1 MAVKFSQ
8 FTVGA
13 TLSDVDYLVG
23 YKSTSNV
30 QIPVGLVSANTTYT
44 VATAQSGLNET
55 ITLTGSDATSNVI
68 TLTAGANITLT
79 DNGLGNG
86 FTIAGPDSDTYDLN
100 SSTSGSNVDLN
111 LTSGSGTDNSLVT
124 LVPAGRITITQV
136 GNVITFDTSA
146 SGTVTSVNAGTGI
159 AVDNS
164 NPDAP
169 IVSNTGV
176 LSNIA
181 GTGIAVSGATGDS
194 TITNTAPD
202 QIVAI
207 TGTGGATITGTYPN
221 FNVNTTD
228 GLGVETIVAGT
239 AINVNS
245 TDPAN
250 PIVTNTAPDQT
261 VVITGSGDTT
271 VTGTYPNF
279 NVTSDS
285 GVTQIVGGNDISI
298 TPVGGT
304 GIVTINSTSQ
314 GGVTSLIAGSNI
326 TLNPSNGLGDVT
338 VTSADTVYTSGADIS
353 ITNKVITNTAPDQ
366 VVAITGSGEASISG
380 TYPNFNVDVTA
391 GTQGIISKDSF
402 VGNGVQTNYQLSV
415 TPTSA
420 TYTEVFISGVYQ
432 EASTYSL
439 TTDTIILSTA
449 PDSGDT
455 LEVVTFDLGTAGGG
469 GGSGAVDSIV
479 AGTGISVS
487 GPTGN
492 VTVTN
497 SQPDQTVVLS
507 NGTGIT
513 TTGTYPNFTITNSQ
527 PDQTVSLTGSGA
539 ASITGTYPSFNVDAT
554 NTTYTA
560 GTGLSLVGT
569 EFSNTAPDQTVALT
583 GTGSSTITGTY
594 PNFNVDTPVI
604 DTNDFITNAN
614 DVYPSVNKVT
624 DIISLTQAEYNA
636 LTPDESALY
645 VIIG

>member
-111 LTSGSGTDNSLVT
+111 LTSGSGTDNSL
-124 LVPAGRITITQV
+124 

-181 GTGIAVSGATGDS
+181 GTGISVSGATGDS

-304 GIVTINSTSQ
+304 GIITINSTSQ

-338 VTSADTVYTSGADIS
+338 VTSGDTIYTSGADIS

-420 TYTEVFISGVYQ
+420 TYTEVFITGVYQ

-469 GGSGAVDSIV
+469 GGGSGAVDSIV

-492 VTVTN
+492 VTV
-497 SQPDQTVVLS
+497 
-507 NGTGIT
+507 
-513 TTGTYPNFTITNSQ
+513 TNSQ